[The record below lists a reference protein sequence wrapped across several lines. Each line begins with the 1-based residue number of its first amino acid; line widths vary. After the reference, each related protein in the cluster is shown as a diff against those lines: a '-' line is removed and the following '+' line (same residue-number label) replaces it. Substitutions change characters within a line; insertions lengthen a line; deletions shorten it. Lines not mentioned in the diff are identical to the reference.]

1 MLVGV
6 GLSPGGRLERGCTEH
21 AGGAPAHRSL
31 CHFWQHAHNVAV
43 MQALD
48 ACNVYIESIKEE
60 VEGAHTR
67 QICLRQATYA
77 GLAMTGYGRASGIEL
92 FAANFGSSTSNHLRC
107 SWLDQW
113 GSELLACS
121 IAAGETDV
129 HWRRKSKHTFKDSR
143 PQKSAVTHALASGSL
158 LLLSLKTYPIQSGRG
173 THQRKIEIS
182 KIKSF
187 TLLATSRRRGK
198 ATQAPTSECE
208 PCISLH
214 DEHDVP

>member
-1 MLVGV
+1 MYSKDMTRVSMLVGV

-77 GLAMTGYGRASGIEL
+77 GLAMTGRPRFRDG
-92 FAANFGSSTSNHLRC
+92 
-107 SWLDQW
+107 
-113 GSELLACS
+113 
-121 IAAGETDV
+121 
-129 HWRRKSKHTFKDSR
+129 TF
-143 PQKSAVTHALASGSL
+143 
-158 LLLSLKTYPIQSGRG
+158 
-173 THQRKIEIS
+173 
-182 KIKSF
+182 
-187 TLLATSRRRGK
+187 RGK
-198 ATQAPTSECE
+198 FWLVH
-208 PCISLH
+208 LH
-214 DEHDVP
+214 PLAVLMA